1 LLYSRPLFHGNTN
14 DRGGDNKER
23 AVKDGP
29 DGLNSGTICDFFT
42 NRHLSNLHKF
52 LIMKN
57 WSVSLLVAM
66 TSLVAFSQG
75 KNKNDFN
82 TLLWQISG
90 NGLQRPS
97 YLFGTIHMICSADAV
112 LSDSLKNA
120 IQNSDAIYFEV
131 DMDNLFEMLGV
142 VRKMKMRDDTTLAD
156 LLGKEDYEKVKKYF
170 EDKGTILPFSILE
183 TYKPLLAA
191 SMLMEAGTECESP
204 EAMEE
209 VIMKEAKRYRI
220 NVRGLETMAYQLSI
234 FDTIP
239 YKMQA
244 MQLVK
249 YVDDA
254 DKGQT
259 DNKDY
264 NTLLQAYKDQDL
276 SKLEELTKTTDM
288 GIANFTDILLYN
300 RNRNWVEKL
309 KTILPDKSIV
319 IAVGAGHLPGEKG
332 VINLL
337 RKAGY
342 TVKPVPNKI
351 RRSNQI

>member
-1 LLYSRPLFHGNTN
+1 
-14 DRGGDNKER
+14 
-23 AVKDGP
+23 
-29 DGLNSGTICDFFT
+29 
-42 NRHLSNLHKF
+42 
-52 LIMKN
+52 MKK

-66 TSLVAFSQG
+66 TSLVAFSQE

-97 YLFGTIHMICSADAV
+97 YLFGTIHMICSGDAV
-112 LSDSLKNA
+112 LSDSMKKVIA
-120 IQNSDAIYFEV
+120 GSDVVYFEV

-142 VRKMKMRDDTTLAD
+142 VRKMKMRNDTTLAD
-156 LLGKEDYEKVKKYF
+156 LLGKDDYEKVKNYF
-170 EDKGTILPFSILE
+170 QNKASLLPFSILE

-191 SMLMEAGTECESP
+191 SMLMEGGTECESP

-209 VIMKEAKRYRI
+209 VIMKEAKLHGK
-220 NVRGLETMAYQLSI
+220 NVKGLETMAYQMSI

-244 MQLVK
+244 LQLVK
-249 YVDDA
+249 YIDDA
-254 DKGQT
+254 DKGVT
-259 DNKDY
+259 DNKEYDK
-264 NTLLQAYKDQDL
+264 LMQAYKDQDL
-276 SKLEELTKTTDM
+276 AKMEELTKTTDM

-309 KTILPDKSIV
+309 KTILPDQSVV
-319 IAVGAGHLPGEKG
+319 IAVGAGHLPGDKG

-351 RRSNQI
+351 RKSNQI